1 MDPQSEN
8 IMAAASL
15 LIRNEQWE
23 QLLPLLAN
31 QHPADIAELIERT
44 PERLRASVF
53 DLFDDEKK
61 ADILS
66 ELDDAVEEELL
77 EALSPEKISGIVE
90 EMAPDDAADVLGEM
104 DDERSESILSLMD
117 HEDSQEVRELLT
129 HEEDTAGGIMT
140 SDFVAMSSHKTAR
153 EALAHIGALELDEP
167 LHSIYVIDDDGML
180 CGYVQL
186 WKVLKAG
193 NRDKT
198 LEDLTETDLFSAR
211 TDTDQEKVARL
222 MSKYDLS
229 SLPVLDADGRLVGR
243 VTIDDVVDVLEEEAS
258 EDIFKLAGSSDD
270 ELEYSSPFQAS
281 RARLPWLLITLGTG
295 LVTSVIL
302 KAFMHSISTMEVLAL
317 SFFVPIVMA
326 MGGNTGIQSSTLII
340 RGLAIGSFSG
350 RNLYRVFLGEMVTGM
365 MMGGICGTAIG
376 LWAAFIIGGST
387 AYPPAMLALAVGLAL
402 FSAMMFAATFGAF
415 APLLLN
421 RCKFDPAVASG
432 PFVTASNDI
441 IALLIYYGIIVL
453 MLPAGA

>member
-1 MDPQSEN
+1 MESNSEN
-8 IMAAASL
+8 NMATAAL
-15 LIRNEQWE
+15 LIRDEQWE
-23 QLLPLLAN
+23 QLRPLLTA
-31 QHPADIAELIERT
+31 QHPADIAELIENA
-44 PERLRASVF
+44 PERLRAAVF
-53 DLFDDEKK
+53 ELLDDETK
-61 ADILS
+61 ADVLS
-66 ELDDAVEEELL
+66 ELDDAVEEEILD
-77 EALSPEKISGIVE
+77 ALTPERISEIVE

-104 DDERSESILSLMD
+104 DDDRSESILNLMD
-117 HEDSQEVRELLT
+117 HEDSEEVRELLA

-140 SDFVAMSSHKTAR
+140 TDFVAMPSNKTAK
-153 EALAHIGALELDEP
+153 EALEHIGSLELEEP
-167 LHSIYVIDDDGML
+167 LHFTYVVDGDGNL

-186 WKVLKAG
+186 WKMLKAG
-193 NRDKT
+193 NRHKT
-198 LEDLTETDLFSAR
+198 LAELTETDLFFAH
-211 TDTDQEKVARL
+211 TDTDQEEVARL

-258 EDIFKLAGSSDD
+258 EDIFKLAGSSDE

-302 KAFMHSISTMEVLAL
+302 KSFMHSISTMEILAL

-340 RGLAIGSFSG
+340 RGLALGSFSG
-350 RNLYRVFLGEMVTGM
+350 KNLYRVFLREMVTGM
-365 MMGGICGTAIG
+365 IMGGICGTAIG
-376 LWAAFIIGGST
+376 VWAAFIIGGGT

-402 FSAMMFAATFGAF
+402 FCAMMFAATFGAF

-453 MLPAGA
+453 MLPAAR